1 MSNTQKGSLT
11 ENIHLAISLALTSI
25 YSVYTQQI
33 QFSRAISLC
42 EMRDFHGGGNTLNK
56 KAAGSSKAMVTKTQQ
71 TAIYEYKC
79 YNIAL

>member
-1 MSNTQKGSLT
+1 
-11 ENIHLAISLALTSI
+11 
-25 YSVYTQQI
+25 
-33 QFSRAISLC
+33 
-42 EMRDFHGGGNTLNK
+42 MRDFHGGGNTLNK